1 METISRT
8 SCERVLRTS
17 CDRNSF
23 ERIHFDRACSRRR
36 RPSFSESEDIRM
48 RRSNSFSD
56 GEERLSGSFCDGA
69 PGLYEW
75 SYPSICKRHRLTN
88 NSDWTNI
95 YRWRSAQKR
104 MMQALTPLPVASIS
118 SSPSVSQLQF
128 SPSFPPSPS
137 RRLVARRDLELDCLN
152 ESEAAQTAP
161 LQPFPPTALFDH
173 MATSAPLPRA
183 RDFSEQV
190 QQADRI
196 KSTPDRSA
204 RYGDVGLL
212 VGLCSPPPPLSSA
225 VGASDDD
232 EDLLPLLLKYT
243 HVVGAN

>member
-1 METISRT
+1 
-8 SCERVLRTS
+8 
-17 CDRNSF
+17 
-23 ERIHFDRACSRRR
+23 
-36 RPSFSESEDIRM
+36 
-48 RRSNSFSD
+48 
-56 GEERLSGSFCDGA
+56 
-69 PGLYEW
+69 
-75 SYPSICKRHRLTN
+75 
-88 NSDWTNI
+88 
-95 YRWRSAQKR
+95 
-104 MMQALTPLPVASIS
+104 
-118 SSPSVSQLQF
+118 
-128 SPSFPPSPS
+128 
-137 RRLVARRDLELDCLN
+137 
-152 ESEAAQTAP
+152 
-161 LQPFPPTALFDH
+161 